1 MIPSPVSEI
10 GKFGFVLPS
19 TQKIGRYANER
30 VCTVSVQA
38 SYECL
43 ISSFFKSFWLEAPDF
58 GLLPINPSNKYAGP
72 TDMQDLR
79 YLILLYASKY
89 IDNFTTWREKFG
101 SYTYISPTK
110 LEKVA
115 NARIFHTKILFRR
128 AGAIKDIYPRWS
140 KGHFVMIKEGKFVAI
155 TERGEELCRN
165 VITTMI
171 LSLPSK
177 RKQQLTENI
186 QTLNQS
192 RPFRGQTKYGASEL
206 RDKAENYGLNM
217 LSDDYKLYRGSEND
231 FENWKNGFSFELSS
245 IRMKQELRRDKVI
258 EDITTKLDSEGKI
271 LIVGETGTSKS
282 TILMEIMWDFLEA
295 GFYVLYNF
303 GTANIRHAD
312 GLVNFIKDLLQDGI
326 KVLVAVDNAHEER
339 ISPIF
344 YVTDKLFSSQLRGNL
359 KLILTARL
367 PEFDL
372 FVKDR
377 LYKVSEG
384 IRKSII
390 RLTCDP
396 NFKYPLPYFTKEEI
410 KEFIRLYSDITDK
423 DQSDKKCQEIYDYTI
438 GYPIMVKFSLFSQG
452 LSHDVRER
460 HDRYLKSPLQM
471 KAMLI
476 CSLLDI
482 ASLKITNFI
491 LEKCRVLKG
500 AYYIQGATLYQSSE
514 GTWKTIHARWD
525 EEFLSMLYNEENKA
539 ILLDRIEFLQ
549 DAIDSI
555 FHLGDETITDSVIRN
570 LYDLCTKGSLP
581 VDIVD
586 KVVIIPEYL
595 SKDRKRDLYG
605 HVRGRAYI
613 NKKRYNE
620 AIAAYDKAS
629 EIDSGTKVELD
640 KEKLKHRI
648 KKE

>member
-1 MIPSPVSEI
+1 
-10 GKFGFVLPS
+10 
-19 TQKIGRYANER
+19 
-30 VCTVSVQA
+30 
-38 SYECL
+38 
-43 ISSFFKSFWLEAPDF
+43 
-58 GLLPINPSNKYAGP
+58 
-72 TDMQDLR
+72 
-79 YLILLYASKY
+79 
-89 IDNFTTWREKFG
+89 
-101 SYTYISPTK
+101 
-110 LEKVA
+110 
-115 NARIFHTKILFRR
+115 
-128 AGAIKDIYPRWS
+128 
-140 KGHFVMIKEGKFVAI
+140 
-155 TERGEELCRN
+155 
-165 VITTMI
+165 
-171 LSLPSK
+171 
-177 RKQQLTENI
+177 
-186 QTLNQS
+186 
-192 RPFRGQTKYGASEL
+192 
-206 RDKAENYGLNM
+206 
-217 LSDDYKLYRGSEND
+217 
-231 FENWKNGFSFELSS
+231 
-245 IRMKQELRRDKVI
+245 
-258 EDITTKLDSEGKI
+258 
-271 LIVGETGTSKS
+271 VG
-282 TILMEIMWDFLEA
+282 LEA

-303 GTANIRHAD
+303 GTANIGHAD

-344 YVTDKLFSSQLRGNL
+344 YVTDKLFSSQLTGNL

-423 DQSDKKCQEIYDYTI
+423 DQSDKKCQEIYDYTM

-539 ILLDRIEFLQ
+539 ILIDRIEFLQ

-555 FHLGDETITDSVIRN
+555 FNLGDETITDSVIRN

-595 SKDRKRDLYG
+595 SKDRKRDLCG

-620 AIAAYDKAS
+620 AIAAYDKAL
-629 EIDSGTKVELD
+629 EIDPCHVITLCNKGVMLGAVGKHDEALRCYDKALEIDPKKESALVSKGSTLKRLKRYDEAIRCYDKALELDPKNTDPLVLVEKGTSLLNLGKYDGAIKCFDTALEIDPKNVGALINKGAALLQLKKFEEAIRCYDKVLEIDPKNMGALFSKWVSKGSSLYQLGMYSEAVRCLNKASGIAATVELD
-640 KEKLKHRI
+640 KEKLRQRI
-648 KKE
+648 TKE